1 MVDLGGFA
9 DRNPR
14 NLSGGQ
20 QQRVATA
27 RAIAIEPEVMLMDEP
42 LGALDKKLRDQLEV
56 ELTELQDDLG
66 ITTLYVTHNQEE
78 ALTIADRIAVMNE
91 GRIEQIATPI
101 EVYEEPATEFVA
113 DFIGDTNFLE
123 GDLRETDDGQV
134 VLTVEGTD
142 IVVNT
147 QNVPADGGGAVF
159 VRPEKMN
166 ARDPDFTDDTLNT
179 LPGRVERRL
188 FLGSKV
194 RYFVDIGDDLVTVDD
209 SNKHATTLYDPGD
222 DIVLSWSVK
231 TRGSHTGDSSVSR
244 QHSESM
250 LGGVNERLST
260 VLTEY
265 KDTRFGKYALI
276 GPTLLVVAILMIF
289 PTIILLSYSF
299 NPYDQGSIQAG
310 TTIAHY
316 VRAFTEPLYQETLIR
331 TIKIA
336 AIVTVVDFVLGFP
349 SPTRRC
355 GKADGWGSSSSS
367 RRSRR

>member
-1 MVDLGGFA
+1 VKQGELLALLGPSGSGKTTTLRMLAGFEKPTSGSISLAGKDVTHVPTHKRDTGMVFQDYALFPHMTVGENISFGLKRQGFDSDEIEDRITEVLDMVDLGGFA

-222 DIVLSWSVK
+222 DIVLSWSV
-231 TRGSHTGDSSVSR
+231 
-244 QHSESM
+244 Q
-250 LGGVNERLST
+250 
-260 VLTEY
+260 
-265 KDTRFGKYALI
+265 DTRF
-276 GPTLLVVAILMIF
+276 
-289 PTIILLSYSF
+289 
-299 NPYDQGSIQAG
+299 
-310 TTIAHY
+310 AH
-316 VRAFTEPLYQETLIR
+316 
-331 TIKIA
+331 
-336 AIVTVVDFVLGFP
+336 G
-349 SPTRRC
+349 
-355 GKADGWGSSSSS
+355 
-367 RRSRR
+367 

>member
-1 MVDLGGFA
+1 MDSAEVGETAIRYDGVTKEYGDLKAVDDVSFDVKQGELLALLGPSGSGKTTTLRMLAGFEKPTSGSISLAGKDVTHVPTHKRDTGMVFQDYALFPHMTVGENISFGLKRQGFDSDEIEDRITEVLDMVDLGGFA

-222 DIVLSWSVK
+222 DIVLSWSV
-231 TRGSHTGDSSVSR
+231 
-244 QHSESM
+244 Q
-250 LGGVNERLST
+250 
-260 VLTEY
+260 
-265 KDTRFGKYALI
+265 DTRF
-276 GPTLLVVAILMIF
+276 
-289 PTIILLSYSF
+289 
-299 NPYDQGSIQAG
+299 
-310 TTIAHY
+310 AH
-316 VRAFTEPLYQETLIR
+316 
-331 TIKIA
+331 
-336 AIVTVVDFVLGFP
+336 G
-349 SPTRRC
+349 
-355 GKADGWGSSSSS
+355 
-367 RRSRR
+367 